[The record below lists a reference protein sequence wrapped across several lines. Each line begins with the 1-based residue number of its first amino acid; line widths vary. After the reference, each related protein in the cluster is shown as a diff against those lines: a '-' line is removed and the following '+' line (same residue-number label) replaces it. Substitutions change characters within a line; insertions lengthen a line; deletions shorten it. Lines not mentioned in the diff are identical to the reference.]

1 MKELTE
7 RSRALQETILRSKA
21 LLAELTERVAG
32 VLKGRVELP
41 EDKVYVF
48 VPKVYRR
55 PIFLPE
61 IFMAAVDRGVIT
73 DRIGLAGP
81 YDPWVIRVL
90 DKQRIAFEVEK
101 AAAATSALDLREQ
114 ILADPALL
122 AELSQAVAEVLQ
134 THGVTL
140 AADETYAFEAV
151 TLRRPIFAGEVSSLP
166 LPIPKPRRALDRR
179 FAAYAQQPEVDYIPR
194 WFEGIPAPEMLAVLE
209 QIRLTN
215 M

>member
-7 RSRALQETILRSKA
+7 RSRELQETILRNQA

-32 VLKGRVELP
+32 VLKGRVDLP

-61 IFMAAVDRGVIT
+61 VFMAAVDQGVIE

-81 YDPWVIRVL
+81 YDPWVIKVL
-90 DKQRIAFEVEK
+90 DKQRIAFDIEK
-101 AAAATSALDLREQ
+101 AAAVASAEDLRGQ

-122 AELSQAVAEVLQ
+122 AELSQAVADVLQ

-151 TLRRPIFAGEVSSLP
+151 TLRRPIFTGEVSSLP
-166 LPIPKPRRALDRR
+166 LPIPKLRRALDRR
-179 FAAYAQQPEVDYIPR
+179 FAAYAQQPGMAYIPR
-194 WFEGIPAPEMLAVLE
+194 WFEGIPAAEMLAVLE
-209 QIRLTN
+209 RMRLTN
-215 M
+215 L